1 MKNLV
6 AIIAGDPESINTEI
20 IAKAWKKKIY
30 FNKTKIFVI
39 GNFKLIKKQLQAI
52 KIPLKIQ
59 KVNHIPYSNYTK
71 KLIVLDVPLKFKNC
85 FQINKREKS
94 KYIKDCFKIGV
105 DLAKKRKVLGII
117 NCPINKKD
125 LFGNENIGVTE
136 FLAKKDGR
144 LGKEAMIIYNK
155 KLSVSPITTHI
166 KLNSVSKKISKK
178 KITNKLTSINNF
190 FLKLRKK
197 KPKIGVL
204 GLNPHNYELKRGSEE
219 KKIIIPAI
227 KEIKKKRIMAY
238 GPLPTDTAFSNYEEK
253 KYDVLVGMYHDQVLS
268 AFKALFKFD
277 GINIT
282 AGLSFI
288 RVSPDHGTGED
299 IIKKNIA
306 NPSSLIETIKFFNNK
321 NVKI

>member
-20 IAKAWKKKIY
+20 IAKAWKKKFY

-39 GNFKLIKKQLQAI
+39 GNFKLIEKQLQAI

-94 KYIKDCFKIGV
+94 KYIKDCFKIGI

-136 FLAKKDGR
+136 FLAKKDGC

-155 KLSVSPITTHI
+155 KL
-166 KLNSVSKKISKK
+166 L
-178 KITNKLTSINNF
+178 
-190 FLKLRKK
+190 
-197 KPKIGVL
+197 
-204 GLNPHNYELKRGSEE
+204 
-219 KKIIIPAI
+219 
-227 KEIKKKRIMAY
+227 
-238 GPLPTDTAFSNYEEK
+238 
-253 KYDVLVGMYHDQVLS
+253 YHQ
-268 AFKALFKFD
+268 
-277 GINIT
+277 
-282 AGLSFI
+282 
-288 RVSPDHGTGED
+288 
-299 IIKKNIA
+299 
-306 NPSSLIETIKFFNNK
+306 
-321 NVKI
+321 